1 MGEADATQSVLQLAL
16 YRVLKALAKVAMHY
30 GMSVA
35 AVTEL
40 LRRAYVDAAE
50 EILGVD
56 GKKIKSS
63 SICALTGLY
72 RKEVVRIQ
80 ELPPVD
86 AATVDDRYNRSARVI
101 SGWTRDVAYCTKAGR
116 PAVLPFDGDNSFSEL
131 VRQYSGDMTPK
142 SMLAELTRLGSVER
156 TRSDSIKLKNAAFI
170 PQESDLD
177 TLQILGTDTADLI
190 ATIRHNM
197 DKPSEQRRFQRKVG
211 YLHIPQRHVEEFR
224 VHAAKESQKLLE
236 NLDRWL
242 SKRDTE
248 DMADGKPGSRIGLG
262 IFQFSQTSSN
272 TNGVRSST
280 DNASLRQKR
289 AGKTA
294 SRE

>member
-1 MGEADATQSVLQLAL
+1 MSETDATQSVLQLAL

-50 EILGVD
+50 ETLGVD

-80 ELPPVD
+80 ELPAVD

-101 SGWTRDVAYCTKAGR
+101 SGWTRDEAYCTKAGR
-116 PAVLPFDGDNSFSEL
+116 PAVLPFDGDHSFSEL

-142 SMLAELTRLGSVER
+142 SMLAELTRLGSVEV
-156 TRSDSIKLKNAAFI
+156 TKSDSIKLKNTAFI

-190 ATIRHNM
+190 STIQHNM
-197 DKPSEQRRFQRKVG
+197 DKPTELRRFQRKVG
-211 YLHIPQRHVEEFR
+211 YLHIPERHVEEFR

-236 NLDRWL
+236 KLDAWL

-262 IFQFSQTSSN
+262 IFQFAQSSSN
-272 TNGVRSST
+272 NNSARTST
-280 DNASLRQKR
+280 DKNSSIGKR
-289 AGKTA
+289 AGKKTVK
-294 SRE
+294 E

>member
-1 MGEADATQSVLQLAL
+1 
-16 YRVLKALAKVAMHY
+16 MHY
-30 GMSVA
+30 GMSVT
-35 AVTEL
+35 AVSEL

-50 EILGVD
+50 ETLGVD

-80 ELPPVD
+80 ELPPVE

-101 SGWTRDVAYCTKAGR
+101 SGWTRDEAYCTKAGR
-116 PAVLPFDGDNSFSEL
+116 PAVLPFDGEQSFSEL

-142 SMLAELTRLGSVER
+142 SMLAELTRLGSVEV
-156 TRSDSIKLKNAAFI
+156 TKSDSIKLKNTAFI

-177 TLQILGTDTADLI
+177 TLQILGTDTADLV
-190 ATIRHNM
+190 ATIAHNM
-197 DKPSEQRRFQRKVG
+197 DKPTEQRRFQRKVA

-224 VHAAKESQKLLE
+224 VYAAKESQKLLE
-236 NLDRWL
+236 KLDRWL

-248 DMADGKPGSRIGLG
+248 DMAEGKPGSRIGLG
-262 IFQFSQTSSN
+262 IFQFAQASSN
-272 TNGVRSST
+272 TDGVHSET
-280 DNASLRQKR
+280 DNSSSLQKR
-289 AGKTA
+289 AGKPEST
-294 SRE
+294 E

>member
-1 MGEADATQSVLQLAL
+1 MSDTDNTQSVLQLAL

-35 AVTEL
+35 VVTEL
-40 LRRAYVDAAE
+40 LRRAYVDAAQE
-50 EILGVD
+50 TLGVD

-86 AATVDDRYNRSARVI
+86 AATFDDRYNRSA
-101 SGWTRDVAYCTKAGR
+101 
-116 PAVLPFDGDNSFSEL
+116 SEL
-131 VRQYSGDMTPK
+131 VKQYSGDMTPK
-142 SMLAELTRLGSVER
+142 SMLAELTRLGSVEI
-156 TRSDSIKLKNAAFI
+156 TKSDSIKLKNTTFI
-170 PQESDLD
+170 PQEGDLD

-190 ATIRHNM
+190 TTIQFNM
-197 DKPSEQRRFQRKVG
+197 DKPAELRRFQRKVG

-224 VHAAKESQKLLE
+224 VYAAKESQKLLE
-236 NLDRWL
+236 KLDRWL

-262 IFQFSQTSSN
+262 IFQFSQMSSN
-272 TNGVRSST
+272 TDSVQDSN
-280 DNASLRQKR
+280 DNAS
-289 AGKTA
+289 
-294 SRE
+294 SR